1 MATTL
6 FDLEGKVTINAADFF
21 TTATSVGT
29 QLDSLA
35 TAVSKLETTVSG
47 LRISN
52 ILDSTTFTAEQI
64 IVTEG
69 LDALAS
75 KVSGLKDTLSTIDL
89 GGTLLSTLGA
99 GLASLAGN
107 LLVGDIKVGLD
118 TPTEEEISAEI
129 TGITTYI
136 ESLGGATI
144 SVTLPDA
151 SVDPLSTEIT
161 TAGSS
166 IATALETAAEWEFPV
181 PNMPSIASTQ
191 AKIKAFWSIVTSG
204 LNLSVDAFI
213 NVHTNQVG
221 GAVFNDWNTSQ
232 TSSQGTVYANS
243 NSFWNPE
250 SEYAIT
256 LTQEVIDRASLFKP
270 DWESLQDAIDIG
282 FFGPEANGN
291 PYIPYDDYP
300 ALLHR
305 GERVLTRQQNED
317 YTANQNKTD
326 ASDMLLVM
334 EQAFF
339 SALSRWASPV
349 GGDALAA
356 IMTPR
361 VDEGLAYNT
370 RGVR

>member
-6 FDLEGKVTINAADFF
+6 FDLEGKVTMNATDFF
-21 TTATSVGT
+21 TTASSVSS

-35 TAVSKLETTVSG
+35 TAVSNLETAVSG
-47 LRISN
+47 LKISK

-75 KVSGLKDTLSTIDL
+75 KVSSLKDTLSTIDL
-89 GGTLLSTLGA
+89 GGTLLSTLGG

-118 TPTEEEISAEI
+118 TPSEEDISAEI

-161 TAGSS
+161 TAGSA

-213 NVHTNQVG
+213 NVHTVPVG
-221 GAVFNDWNTSQ
+221 GGETYSDWNTSSSYGSKPIQ
-232 TSSQGTVYANS
+232 TSAEFWGFDTS
-243 NSFWNPE
+243 NVISV
-250 SEYAIT
+250 
-256 LTQEVIDRASLFKP
+256 TQEMSERAQLWEP
-270 DWESLQDAIDIG
+270 DWGSLQDAIDIG
-282 FFGPEANGN
+282 FLGFSSG
-291 PYIPYDDYP
+291 IPYVPEDNYP

-305 GERVLTRQQNED
+305 GERVLTRQKNED
-317 YTANQNKTD
+317 YTANQTKTD
-326 ASDMLLVM
+326 ASDMLPVM

-349 GGDALAA
+349 GSDALAA

-361 VDEGLAYNT
+361 VDESLAYNT

>member
-6 FDLEGKVTINAADFF
+6 FDLEGKVTMNATDFF
-21 TTATSVGT
+21 TTASSVSS

-35 TAVSKLETTVSG
+35 TAVSNLETAVSG
-47 LRISN
+47 LKISK

-64 IVTEG
+64 VVTEG

-75 KVSGLKDTLSTIDL
+75 KVSSLKDTLSTIDL
-89 GGTLLSTLGA
+89 GGTLLSTLGG

-118 TPTEEEISAEI
+118 TPSEEDISAEI

-136 ESLGGATI
+136 ESLGGATV

-161 TAGSS
+161 TAGNA

-191 AKIKAFWSIVTSG
+191 AKIKAFWQLVTSG

-213 NVHTNQVG
+213 NVHTVPVG
-221 GAVFNDWNTSQ
+221 GGETYSDWNTSSSPGSKPVA
-232 TSSQGTVYANS
+232 TSGN
-243 NSFWNPE
+243 FWGYNNTF
-250 SEYAIT
+250 T
-256 LTQEVIDRASLFKP
+256 LTQEEYERSQLWKP
-270 DWESLQDAIDIG
+270 NWDGLQDAIDLG
-282 FFGPEANGN
+282 FLGFSSGT
-291 PYIPYDDYP
+291 PYVPTDNYP

-305 GERVLTRQQNED
+305 GERILTRQQNED

-326 ASDMLLVM
+326 ASDVLPVM
-334 EQAFF
+334 EQAVF

-361 VDEGLAYNT
+361 VDESLAYNT